1 MRYAIQLIECIKLPQ
16 LQLRLSIAKEA
27 SFQNDDILDDQ
38 AFVKAYLTLSSTY
51 EPISVSTSE

>member
-27 SFQNDDILDDQ
+27 SFQRVYISDDQ
-38 AFVKAYLTLSSTY
+38 AMNLLKNNQ
-51 EPISVSTSE
+51 I